1 MNNCVFTGRLTK
13 DPEIKTTQNGKK
25 YINFSIAVDRKT
37 KDSNGQRQA
46 DFIPCIAWNKTAEII
61 AQYFVKGS
69 PIGVIGSLQV
79 RSYDKDGEKRF
90 AYEILVNEID
100 FIGGAKSPNNPEAN
114 QGNPEAN
121 QDPQVEEVIEDK
133 AEAPQELP
141 FEI

>member
-69 PIGVIGSLQV
+69 PIGVTGSLQV

-100 FIGGAKSPNNPEAN
+100 FIGGAKSPNNPEV
-114 QGNPEAN
+114 N

>member
-1 MNNCVFTGRLTK
+1 MNNCIFTGRLTK
-13 DPEIKTTQNGKK
+13 DPEIKTTQSGKK
-25 YINFSIAVDRKT
+25 YINFTIAVDRKV

-79 RSYDKDGEKRF
+79 RAYDKDGEKRF

-100 FIGGAKSPNNPEAN
+100 FIGGAKSPNNPEVT
-114 QGNPEAN
+114 QDNPEVN

>member
-1 MNNCVFTGRLTK
+1 MNNCIFTGRLTK
-13 DPEIKTTQNGKK
+13 DPEIKTTQSGKK

-79 RSYDKDGEKRF
+79 RAYDKDGEKRF

-100 FIGGAKSPNNPEAN
+100 FIGGAKSPNNPEVT
-114 QGNPEAN
+114 

>member
-1 MNNCVFTGRLTK
+1 MNTCIFTGRLTK
-13 DPEIKTTQNGKK
+13 DPEIKTTQSGKK

-61 AQYFVKGS
+61 AQYFVKVS
-69 PIGVIGSLQV
+69 PIGVIGALQV
-79 RSYDKDGEKRF
+79 RSYEKDGEKRF

-100 FIGGAKSPNNPEAN
+100 FIGGAKSSD
-114 QGNPEAN
+114 N
-121 QDPQVEEVIEDK
+121 QDTKPETTQDTQVEEIIEDK
-133 AEAPQELP
+133 AETPQELP

>member
-13 DPEIKTTQNGKK
+13 DPEIKTTQSGKK

-37 KDSNGQRQA
+37 KDANGQRQA

-100 FIGGAKSPNNPEAN
+100 FIGGSKSSD
-114 QGNPEAN
+114 N
-121 QDPQVEEVIEDK
+121 QDTKPETTQDTQVEEIIEDK

>member
-1 MNNCVFTGRLTK
+1 MNNCIFTGRLTK

-100 FIGGAKSPNNPEAN
+100 FIGGAKSPNNPEAT
-114 QGNPEAN
+114 QTT
-121 QDPQVEEVIEDK
+121 QVDEVIEDK